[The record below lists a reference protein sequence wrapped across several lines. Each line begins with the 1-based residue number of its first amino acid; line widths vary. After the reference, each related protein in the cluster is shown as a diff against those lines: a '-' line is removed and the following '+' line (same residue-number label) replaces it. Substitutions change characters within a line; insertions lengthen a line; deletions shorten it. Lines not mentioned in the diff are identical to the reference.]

1 MQGYMQRLIEKLRI
15 ESIIRYGIAAIL
27 IAVPLY
33 PKFPLIAVPGTY
45 VSIRL
50 EDFLIL
56 IVAVFWGIYIIPRVK
71 GLLKDKINI
80 AIILFLLV
88 ALVSTL
94 SGIFLTKTVVFHIGL
109 LNWLRRVE
117 YMVGFFVAVTF
128 LRSKKDLIFYIKCL
142 AIDVVVVFV
151 YGLGQKYYSWPV
163 ITTQND
169 EFSKGI
175 ALRYMPGGH
184 LISTFAG
191 HYDLASFII
200 LVAPIFIVLLFSQKE
215 VVASF
220 IKDKRQLVTKG
231 VLVALLL
238 ASYWLIANTA
248 SRISSVSFLLCLSLA
263 LVLIRKY
270 KIIPVVLLLGFVF
283 FGLSSNLVGRYMEIF
298 NVIVRRATGEVQ
310 IVNSAYAQDRRGNAA
325 IPTPTPPPILQDL
338 STSIRL
344 NVEWPR
350 AIRAFQKN
358 PILGT
363 GFSSI
368 TLATDDDYLR
378 ALGETGILGLATFL
392 LFLFRIVRKLIN
404 NFPIPKDVD
413 LGKAYL
419 IAITASLLGIF
430 LNAVFI
436 DIFEASKF
444 AIVFWILIGFAL
456 SGVQK
461 SKV

>member
-1 MQGYMQRLIEKLRI
+1 MQKYMQKLTAWLKIETILK
-15 ESIIRYGIAAIL
+15 YGIAAIL

-33 PKFPLIAVPGTY
+33 PKFPFIIVPGTY

-56 IVAVFWGIYIIPRVK
+56 AVGAVWGVYIIPRIKELFKDRVK
-71 GLLKDKINI
+71 V

-88 ALVSTL
+88 TLVSTL
-94 SGIFLTKTVVFHIGL
+94 SGIFLTKTVVLHIGI

-117 YMVGFFVAVTF
+117 YLLGFFIVATT
-128 LRSKKDLIFYIKCL
+128 LKSRKDLVFYIKCL
-142 AIDVVVVFV
+142 VLDMIVIFV
-151 YGLGQKYYSWPV
+151 YGAGQKYYSWPV

-169 EFSKGI
+169 QFSKGI

-191 HYDLASFII
+191 HYDLASFVI
-200 LVAPIFIVLLFSQKE
+200 LVAPIFIVLLFSKKE
-215 VVASF
+215 AIVGF
-220 IKDKRQLVTKG
+220 INDKRGLVTKG
-231 VLVALLL
+231 IL
-238 ASYWLIANTA
+238 ASLVVMCYWLIANTA
-248 SRISSVSFLLCLSLA
+248 SRISSVSFVLGLTLA
-263 LVLIRKY
+263 LIFIRKY
-270 KIIPVVLLLGFVF
+270 KIIPIVLLFGFIF
-283 FGLSSNLVGRYMEIF
+283 FGLTTGLVGRYMQIF
-298 NVIVRRATGEVQ
+298 DVLVKKATGAVQ
-310 IVNSAYAQDRRGNAA
+310 IVSTTYAQERRGNAA
-325 IPTPTPPPILQDL
+325 IPTPTPIPILQDL

-368 TLATDDDYLR
+368 TLATDNDYLR
-378 ALGETGILGLATFL
+378 ALGETGALGLVVFIL
-392 LFLFRIVRKLIN
+392 VILRVLRKLFRVL
-404 NFPIPKDVD
+404 PIPKEFGIKD
-413 LGKAYL
+413 AYRV
-419 IAITASLLGIF
+419 AILAGIPGVL

-444 AIVFWILIGFAL
+444 AIIFWMLIGFSFANYEAN
-456 SGVQK
+456 
-461 SKV
+461 

>member
-1 MQGYMQRLIEKLRI
+1 MQRLLVKLKI
-15 ESIIRYGIAAIL
+15 ESIIKYGIAAIL

-33 PKFPLIAVPGTY
+33 PKFPFITVPGTY

-56 IVAVFWGIYIIPRVK
+56 TVGIFWGIYILPRIK
-71 GLLKDKINI
+71 ELLKDRVNI

-88 ALVSTL
+88 ALISTL
-94 SGIFLTKTVVFHIGL
+94 SGIFLTKTVVLHIGL

-117 YMVGFFVAVTF
+117 YLLGFFIAVTF

-142 AIDVVVVFV
+142 VIDMVVIFI
-151 YGLGQKYYSWPV
+151 YGFGQKYYSWPV

-169 EFSKGI
+169 QFSKGI

-191 HYDLASFII
+191 HYDLASFVI
-200 LVAPIFIVLLFSQKE
+200 LVSPIFIVLLFSKRE
-215 VVASF
+215 VISGF
-220 IKDKRQLVTKG
+220 INDKKQLITKW
-231 VLVALLL
+231 VLTALLV

-248 SRISSVSFLLCLSLA
+248 SRISSVSFVLGLSLA
-263 LVLIRKY
+263 LVFIRKY
-270 KIIPVVLLLGFVF
+270 KFIPIVLLVGFIF
-283 FGLSSNLVGRYMEIF
+283 FGLSTGLVGRYMQIF
-298 NVIVRRATGEVQ
+298 DVIVKKATGAVQ
-310 IVNSAYAQDRRGNAA
+310 IVNTAYAQERRGNAA
-325 IPTPTPPPILQDL
+325 IPTPTPVPILQDL

-344 NVEWPR
+344 NIEWPR
-350 AIRAFQKN
+350 SIRAFQKN

-368 TLATDDDYLR
+368 TLATDNDYLR
-378 ALGETGILGLATFL
+378 ALGETGALGLGIFL
-392 LFLFRIVRKLIN
+392 LLLLRIVRKLIKSL
-404 NFPIPKDVD
+404 PAQKDFGLKD
-413 LGKAYL
+413 AYRV
-419 IAITASLLGIF
+419 AIIASLPGIF

-444 AIVFWILIGFAL
+444 AIIFWMLLGFSLANL
-456 SGVQK
+456 KES
-461 SKV
+461 

>member
-1 MQGYMQRLIEKLRI
+1 MKLKI
-15 ESIIRYGIAAIL
+15 ESIIKYGIAAIL

-33 PKFPLIAVPGTY
+33 PKFPFITVPGTY

-56 IVAVFWGIYIIPRVK
+56 TVGIFWGIYILPRIK
-71 GLLKDKINI
+71 ELLKDRVNI

-88 ALVSTL
+88 ALISTL
-94 SGIFLTKTVVFHIGL
+94 SGIFLTKTVVLHIGL

-117 YMVGFFVAVTF
+117 YLLGFFIAVTF

-142 AIDVVVVFV
+142 VIDMVVIFI
-151 YGLGQKYYSWPV
+151 YGFGQKYYSWPV

-169 EFSKGI
+169 QFSKGI

-191 HYDLASFII
+191 HYDLASFVI
-200 LVAPIFIVLLFSQKE
+200 LVSPIFIVLLFSKRE
-215 VVASF
+215 VISGF
-220 IKDKRQLVTKG
+220 INDKKQLITKW
-231 VLVALLL
+231 VLTALLV

-248 SRISSVSFLLCLSLA
+248 SRISSVSFVLGLSLA
-263 LVLIRKY
+263 LVFIRKY
-270 KIIPVVLLLGFVF
+270 KFIPIVLLVGFIF
-283 FGLSSNLVGRYMEIF
+283 FGLSTGLVGRYMQIF
-298 NVIVRRATGEVQ
+298 DVIVKKATGAVQ
-310 IVNSAYAQDRRGNAA
+310 IVNTAYAQERRGNAA
-325 IPTPTPPPILQDL
+325 IPTPTPVPILQDL

-344 NVEWPR
+344 NIEWPR
-350 AIRAFQKN
+350 SIRAFQKN

-368 TLATDDDYLR
+368 TLATDNDYLR
-378 ALGETGILGLATFL
+378 ALGETGALGLGIFL
-392 LFLFRIVRKLIN
+392 LLLLRIVRKLIKSL
-404 NFPIPKDVD
+404 PAQKDFGLKD
-413 LGKAYL
+413 AYRV
-419 IAITASLLGIF
+419 AIIASLPGIF

-444 AIVFWILIGFAL
+444 AIIFWMLLGFSLANL
-456 SGVQK
+456 KES
-461 SKV
+461 

>member
-1 MQGYMQRLIEKLRI
+1 MKLKV
-15 ESIIRYGIAAIL
+15 ESIIKYGIAAIL

-33 PKFPLIAVPGTY
+33 PKFPFITVPGTY

-56 IVAVFWGIYIIPRVK
+56 TVALFWGVYILPRTK
-71 GLLKDKINI
+71 ELLKDKVNI

-88 ALVSTL
+88 ALTSTL
-94 SGIFLTKTVVFHIGL
+94 SGIFLTKTVVLHIGI

-117 YMVGFFVAVTF
+117 YLLGFFVAVTF

-142 AIDVVVVFV
+142 VIDVVVVFV
-151 YGLGQKYYSWPV
+151 YGFGQKYYSWPV

-169 EFSKGI
+169 QFSKGI

-191 HYDLASFII
+191 HYDLASFVI
-200 LVAPIFIVLLFSQKE
+200 LVSPIFIVLLFSKRE
-215 VVASF
+215 VVSSF
-220 IKDKRQLVTKG
+220 INDKKQLITKG
-231 VLVALLL
+231 VLVALLI

-248 SRISSVSFLLCLSLA
+248 SRISSVSFVLGLSLA
-263 LVLIRKY
+263 LVFIRKY
-270 KIIPVVLLLGFVF
+270 KFIPIVLLVGFIF
-283 FGLSSNLVGRYMEIF
+283 FGLSTGLVGRYMQIF
-298 NVIVRRATGEVQ
+298 DVIVKKATGAVQ
-310 IVNSAYAQDRRGNAA
+310 IVNTTYAQERRGNAA
-325 IPTPTPPPILQDL
+325 IPTPTPIPILQDL

-350 AIRAFQKN
+350 SIRAFQKN

-368 TLATDDDYLR
+368 TLATDNDYLR
-378 ALGETGILGLATFL
+378 ALGETGILGLGAFL
-392 LFLFRIVRKLIN
+392 LFLWRIVRKLAKSL
-404 NFPIPKDVD
+404 PIPKEFSI
-413 LGKAYL
+413 KSAYQA
-419 IAITASLLGIF
+419 AIFASLPGIF

-444 AIVFWILIGFAL
+444 AIIFWILLGFAL
-456 SGVQK
+456 ANLKES
-461 SKV
+461 